1 MSDDEQKVLTA
12 DQILSAEDSDLR
24 PVHVPEWK
32 DPKTGADTIYLRTMS
47 AKERNIW
54 EADCMEI
61 RQKSEGKPLRVQLDN
76 AMARFLA
83 RCICDQDGKL
93 LFSEK
98 QIEKLGDKSS
108 LVLSRL
114 WNEASKMNG
123 LNKEDVD
130 ELVGNS
136 DGDLS
141 VDSP

>member
-1 MSDDEQKVLTA
+1 MTDEQKVLTA

-24 PVHVPEWK
+24 PVQVPEWK

-47 AKERNIW
+47 AKERDAW
-54 EADCMEI
+54 EADSIEN
-61 RQKSEGKPLRVQLDN
+61 RQKFEGKPLRMQLQN
-76 AMARFLA
+76 MRARFLA
-83 RCICDQDGKL
+83 RCICDQNGKL
-93 LFSEK
+93 LFNEK
-98 QIEKLGDKSS
+98 QIEKFGDKSS

-114 WNEASKMNG
+114 WNEASSMNG

-141 VDSP
+141 DDSP